1 MLSQYYQEELGLKGA
16 SGLGVS
22 TPRELNLPPPLLLA
36 PSSGYGDGVLHPKIS
51 EVWSLFFRQLP
62 NFSDS
67 YRILQTAIEF
77 YQQLPIFSDEKR
89 PIFPDRFL
97 RLYLRTAE
105 SCLRTSLPFPQPP
118 DPVPPP
124 PDPAPPFCP
133 AGPVELRLP
142 PPATCTKRP
151 NFTDTATEFCR
162 QLPNFSDRD
171 TEFRR
176 QSYRILPTE
185 IPNFADRDT
194 EFCLQKRGGKR
205 AHLFTVSTF
214 QC

>member
-1 MLSQYYQEELGLKGA
+1 MA
-16 SGLGVS
+16 FVS
-22 TPRELNLPPPLLLA
+22 A
-36 PSSGYGDGVLHPKIS
+36 G
-51 EVWSLFFRQLP
+51 Q
-62 NFSDS
+62 
-67 YRILQTAIEF
+67 
-77 YQQLPIFSDEKR
+77 
-89 PIFPDRFL
+89 
-97 RLYLRTAE
+97 
-105 SCLRTSLPFPQPP
+105 
-118 DPVPPP
+118 
-124 PDPAPPFCP
+124 FCP

-205 AHLFTVSTF
+205 AHLFTVSQKHGTRSATGRGGLYLSCRGRGESAPLVGICIRISILRAVVSSSTRAAPRHCTHDIR
-214 QC
+214 QETAKKEKISTLE